1 MRSELLTCLDAHWA
15 ARLGT
20 DPTTLRNHDTNII
33 SDPNRT
39 GAEVWLFEKTCV
51 MNAEPKLARALKE
64 SVGKRNPV
72 VAFEPSRLR
81 EAISEFKLDIIGPES
96 IMAYEDSTTET
107 TAIRWITTSETESEL
122 EAAVRGVADGIPMV
136 AFPLGRRPV
145 RRAAEAA
152 GFKLYATVI
161 FLGERQPL

>member
-1 MRSELLTCLDAHWA
+1 MRSELLACLDAHWA

-20 DPTTLRNHDTNII
+20 DPATLRNHDTNII
-33 SDPNRT
+33 SNATRT

-51 MNAEPKLARALKE
+51 MSAEPRLARALKE

-81 EAISEFKLDIIGPES
+81 EAISEFKLNIIGPES
-96 IMAYEDSTTET
+96 IMAYGECQNMGA
-107 TAIRWITTSETESEL
+107 AIRWLPASESDAEL
-122 EAAVRGVADGIPMV
+122 QVAVQDASDSIPMV

-145 RRAAEAA
+145 RRAAEAV

>member
-1 MRSELLTCLDAHWA
+1 MRSELLACLDAHWA
-15 ARLGT
+15 ARLGCE
-20 DPTTLRNHDTNII
+20 PATLRNHDTNILAD
-33 SDPNRT
+33 SNRT
-39 GAEVWLFEKTCV
+39 GAEVWLFDKTCV
-51 MNAEPKLARALKE
+51 MSAEPKLARALKE

-81 EAISEFKLDIIGPES
+81 EAVSEYKLNVFGPES
-96 IMAYEDSTTET
+96 IMTYSECET
-107 TAIRWITTSETESEL
+107 GATAIHWIPASEAETEL
-122 EAAVRGVADGIPMV
+122 VTAVREANSSIPMMAV
-136 AFPLGRRPV
+136 PLNRRPA